1 MTRKNKK
8 AHFKRSSIAC
18 ALALSFAFGAVP
30 AVQAYETIPI
40 ISDTGIPY
48 IHFNVLAPGEWHPIY
63 EENSYYGPVDR
74 ELFREEL
81 TALELGTDYFWQ
93 LLRDSYAAQGPINI
107 LLMPYAVQDD
117 NASAMS
123 PSNAATLMT
132 DLGSAWCGLSTDP
145 SKTAAYITVDSAVF
159 NWYTDALPVL
169 PHQAKDSDLPGTIL
183 HELFHAFGLT
193 SAVSS
198 VEKDGE
204 SWIAFPTNDTNLY
217 TLNLH
222 DITGHSMAQ
231 IMEESGEDAVLL
243 NVVTPGNKDEEVI
256 TDQFNIYFN
265 DRDSGAY
272 FSAKH
277 VDEVLNEAKIAWP
290 VDIPNVW
297 DPDELVEEA
306 RDPVPGLPINGLEG
320 DGRYFDMSHIE
331 LQNSL
336 MSHQYYRNWCVLM
349 EAEIALLQDIGYDID
364 RRRFYGYS
372 IYNSGTEDKKR
383 VFKNANP
390 YWARKDDGSGWI
402 EGEPSHQE
410 WGIGLHIYGSY
421 NDVTQT
427 ASLLSDGQWGIGTR
441 VDGVGNDL
449 TIASGAVV
457 QANGAGGKGILFS
470 WGKNHNLTIEKGATV
485 RAMGENGVAVSFDF
499 GSNEMGDYWGYLG
512 SYTALYK
519 DNLMDVPEA
528 LQGPLVKNFTVNG
541 KVEGELA
548 SIYISPN
555 AYVETITIASGAE
568 IKGDIIS
575 LWNPEETIYGKP
587 HLYSGKE
594 PLETRLFFGSDPGAE
609 SKVATLSAKSAGSK
623 IVFNDDIIG
632 ADSIKLGVSGTTLV
646 MTGTADVLTAAVLP
660 ESELQGGHFRLHG
673 EEPLFLNAGSLVST
687 QANPVVIE
695 GDYWHYE
702 DKETKASLTL
712 SVQDGKVIPLSVS
725 GDSLLPESITV
736 VGSPEGTWQPTGVV
750 KAPASSGVV
759 TTTQSDPVGVD
770 FSWRDPSEYAAS
782 PTMSFTQTA
791 DGALVAKRSPQA
803 YSSRMTGE
811 SKVIGKIFDQS
822 AEHLTNDSSKALFAA
837 MDWSDTNGQAIAD
850 AGRALMGD
858 GLVDGTVVALQFE
871 RAAQMALDPSVPFTE
886 PEGEYAWVKPVG
898 GMSKARSI
906 GTVRTDVAGLAGG
919 MIRKNADGEAGLS
932 VAALT
937 ARGDASTIDDY
948 NAKGIWISA
957 YRRAENI
964 WDTPLFAKGSVR
976 LGYINSD
983 EDRVVHYAGLTDKT
997 EADVDRWSLGL
1008 SAHTGRAFDL
1018 TDTVRIEPYT
1028 GFEGFVHYVPS
1039 YEEDSDGAAA
1049 MHVGSAI
1056 YRSLEAQVGVKLE
1069 GAVFEPNRA
1078 FWQVHAAYGREL
1090 MMDAGDMKLS
1100 FAASD
1105 LHGNFKRTVDF
1116 DSKNRLRSGAKVGLQ
1131 NKEGFTL
1138 NARLDYEREG
1148 SSSAIVTGGIEV
1160 QWRF

>member
-8 AHFKRSSIAC
+8 ALFKLSPIAC
-18 ALALSFAFGAVP
+18 ALALSFAFGAAP
-30 AVQAYETIPI
+30 AVHAYETIPI
-40 ISDTGIPY
+40 VSDTGVPY
-48 IHFNVLAPGEWHPIY
+48 IHFNILKPGELHSVY
-63 EENSYYGPVDR
+63 DDFVFYDPVDR
-74 ELFREEL
+74 ELMPDEL
-81 TALELGTDYFWQ
+81 TGLELGTDYFWQ

-107 LLMPYAVQDD
+107 LLMPYAVRDD

-123 PSNAATLMT
+123 PSNPDTLMT
-132 DLGSAWCGLSTDP
+132 DLGSAWRGLSTDP

-159 NWYTDALPVL
+159 NWYMDELPVL
-169 PHQAKDSDLPGTIL
+169 PHQAKDTDLPGTIL

-193 SAVSS
+193 SSYSAV
-198 VEKDGE
+198 ELNGE
-204 SWIAFPTNDTNLY
+204 DWIAFAPSDTNLY

-222 DITGHSMAQ
+222 DLTGRSMAE
-231 IMEESGEDAVLL
+231 IMEQSGKDTILL
-243 NVVTPGNKDEEVI
+243 NVVTPGSNETLPEDA
-256 TDQFNIYFN
+256 FNIYFN
-265 DRDSGAY
+265 DRDSGVY
-272 FSAKH
+272 FSGEH
-277 VDEVLNEAKIAWP
+277 VKEVLNNAEIAWP

-297 DPDELVEEA
+297 NPEDLVEAA

-372 IYNSGTEDKKR
+372 IYNNNLTFNNS
-383 VFKNANP
+383 NP

-402 EGEPSHQE
+402 VGEPSQQE
-410 WGIGLHIYGSY
+410 WGIGLHIYGS
-421 NDVTQT
+421 NNKVTQI
-427 ASLLSDGQWGIGTR
+427 APLMSDGKWGIGTR

-449 TIASGAVV
+449 TIASGTVV

-470 WGKNHNLTIEKGATV
+470 WGKNHNLTIEEGATV
-485 RAMGENGVAVSFDF
+485 RAMGDNGIGVSFDF

-512 SYTALYK
+512 SYTALYQEH
-519 DNLMDVPEA
+519 LMDVPEA
-528 LQGPLVKNFTVNG
+528 LRGPLVKDFTING
-541 KVEGELA
+541 KVEWKLA

-555 AYVETITIASGAE
+555 ALVENIIVAPGAE

-575 LWNPEETIYGKP
+575 LWDPYETIYGKR
-587 HLYSGKE
+587 HLYYGE
-594 PLETRLFFGSDPGAE
+594 DPRGTTLLFGTTDDPYSDSEAA
-609 SKVATLSAKSAGSK
+609 KLSVKNAGSK
-623 IVFNDDIIG
+623 IVFNDNIIG
-632 ADSIKLGVSGTTLV
+632 PESIILSINDVSLV
-646 MTGTADVLTAAVLP
+646 MTGTADVLMAGVSPTG
-660 ESELQGGHFRLHG
+660 ELQGGHFRLHSDW
-673 EEPLFLNAGSLVST
+673 PLFLNEGSLVST
-687 QANPVVIE
+687 QTNPVVIE
-695 GDYWHYE
+695 GDYWHHG
-702 DKETKASLTL
+702 DKASLTL

-725 GDSLLPESITV
+725 SIFEMPDTV
-736 VGSPEGTWQPTGVV
+736 TVHGSPEGTWQASGTV
-750 KAPASSGVV
+750 KAPAASAVV
-759 TTTQSDPVGVD
+759 TTQSNPVAVD
-770 FSWRDPSEYAAS
+770 FSWRDPSEYVAS

-791 DGALVAKRSPQA
+791 DGTLIAKRAPQA

-811 SKVIGKIFDQS
+811 AKVIGEIFDQS
-822 AEHLTNDSSKALFAA
+822 AEHLTTDSSKALFAA
-837 MDWSDTNGQAIAD
+837 MDWSDMSGKTIAE

-858 GLVDGTVVALQFE
+858 GLVDGTATALQFE
-871 RAAQMALDPSVPFTE
+871 RAAQMALDPSLPFSE
-886 PEGEYAWVKPVG
+886 PEGDYAWVKPVG
-898 GMSKARSI
+898 GTSKVRSI
-906 GTVRTDVAGLAGG
+906 GTVRTDIAGLAGG
-919 MIRKNADGEAGLS
+919 MIRKDADGEAGLS

-948 NAKGIWISA
+948 NAKGIWVEA

-964 WDTPLFAKGSVR
+964 FDTPLFAKGSVR
-976 LGYINSD
+976 LGYINTD
-983 EDRVVHYAGLTDKT
+983 EDRVVHYAGMTDKT

-1008 SAHTGRAFDL
+1008 SAHTGRAFEL
-1018 TDTVRIEPYT
+1018 ADTVRIEPYA

-1039 YEEDSDGAAA
+1039 YDEDADGAAA
-1049 MHVGSAI
+1049 MHAGSAL

-1090 MMDAGDMKLS
+1090 MPDAGDMKLS

-1105 LHGNFKRTVDF
+1105 LRGNFKRAVDF
-1116 DSKNRLRSGAKVGLQ
+1116 DSKNRLRAGAKVGLQ

-1138 NARLDYEREG
+1138 NARLDYERES
-1148 SSSAIVTGGIEV
+1148 SSSAILAGGIEA

>member
-8 AHFKRSSIAC
+8 ALIKLSPIAC
-18 ALALSFAFGAVP
+18 ALALSFAFGAAP
-30 AVQAYETIPI
+30 AVHAYETIPI
-40 ISDTGIPY
+40 VSDTGVPY
-48 IHFNVLAPGEWHPIY
+48 IHFNILKPGELHSVY
-63 EENSYYGPVDR
+63 DDFVFYDPVDR
-74 ELFREEL
+74 ELMPDEL
-81 TALELGTDYFWQ
+81 TGLELGTDYFWQ

-107 LLMPYAVQDD
+107 LLMPYAVRDD

-123 PSNAATLMT
+123 PSNPDTLMT
-132 DLGSAWCGLSTDP
+132 DLGSAWRGLSTDP

-159 NWYTDALPVL
+159 NWYMDELPVL
-169 PHQAKDSDLPGTIL
+169 PHQAKDTDLPGTIL

-193 SAVSS
+193 SSYSAV
-198 VEKDGE
+198 ELNGE
-204 SWIAFPTNDTNLY
+204 DWIAFAPSDTNLY

-222 DITGHSMAQ
+222 DLTGRSMAE
-231 IMEESGEDAVLL
+231 IMEQSGKDTILL
-243 NVVTPGNKDEEVI
+243 NVVTPGSNETLPEDA
-256 TDQFNIYFN
+256 FNIYFN
-265 DRDSGAY
+265 DRDSGVY
-272 FSAKH
+272 FSGEH
-277 VDEVLNEAKIAWP
+277 VKEVLNNAEIAWP

-297 DPDELVEEA
+297 NPEDLVGAA

-372 IYNSGTEDKKR
+372 IYNNNLTFNNS
-383 VFKNANP
+383 NP

-402 EGEPSHQE
+402 VGEPSQQE
-410 WGIGLHIYGSY
+410 WGIGLHIYGS
-421 NDVTQT
+421 NNKVTQI
-427 ASLLSDGQWGIGTR
+427 APLMSDGKWGIWTR

-449 TIASGAVV
+449 TIASGTVV

-470 WGKNHNLTIEKGATV
+470 WGKNHNLTIEEDATV
-485 RAMGENGVAVSFDF
+485 RAMGDNGIGVSFDF

-512 SYTALYK
+512 SYTALYQEHVIP
-519 DNLMDVPEA
+519 VPKA
-528 LQGPLVKNFTVNG
+528 LRGPLVQNFTVNG
-541 KVEGELA
+541 KVEGKLA

-555 AYVETITIASGAE
+555 ALVENIIVAPGAE

-575 LWNPEETIYGKP
+575 LWDPDETIYGKR
-587 HLYSGKE
+587 HLYYGE
-594 PLETRLFFGSDPGAE
+594 DPRGTTLLFGTTDDPYSDSEAA
-609 SKVATLSAKSAGSK
+609 KLSAKNAGSK
-623 IVFNDDIIG
+623 IVFNDNIIG
-632 ADSIKLGVSGTTLV
+632 PKSIILGINDVSLV
-646 MTGTADVLTAAVLP
+646 MTGTADVLMAGVSPTG
-660 ESELQGGHFRLHG
+660 ELQGGHLRLHSDC
-673 EEPLFLNAGSLVST
+673 PLFLNEGSLVST
-687 QANPVVIE
+687 QTNPVVIE
-695 GDYWHYE
+695 GDYWHHG
-702 DKETKASLTL
+702 DKASLTL

-725 GDSLLPESITV
+725 SIFEMPDTV
-736 VGSPEGTWQPTGVV
+736 TLYGSPEGTWQASGTV
-750 KAPASSGVV
+750 KAPAASAVV
-759 TTTQSDPVGVD
+759 TTQSNPVAVD
-770 FSWRDPSEYAAS
+770 FSWRDPSEYVAS

-791 DGALVAKRSPQA
+791 DGTLIAKRTPQA

-811 SKVIGKIFDQS
+811 SKAIGKIFDQS
-822 AEHLTNDSSKALFAA
+822 AEHLTTDSSKALFAA
-837 MDWSDTNGQAIAD
+837 MDWSDMSGKTIAE

-858 GLVDGTVVALQFE
+858 GLVDGTAAALQFE
-871 RAAQMALDPSVPFTE
+871 RAAQMALDPSLPFTE
-886 PEGEYAWVKPVG
+886 PEGDYAWVKPVG
-898 GMSKARSI
+898 GTSKVRSI
-906 GTVRTDVAGLAGG
+906 GTVRTDIAGLAGG
-919 MIRKNADGEAGLS
+919 MIRRDADGEAGLS

-948 NAKGIWISA
+948 NAKGIWVEA

-964 WDTPLFAKGSVR
+964 FDTLLFAKGSVR

-983 EDRVVHYAGLTDKT
+983 ENRIVHYAGMTDKT

-1008 SAHTGRAFDL
+1008 SAHTGRAFEL
-1018 TDTVRIEPYT
+1018 ADTVRIEPYA

-1039 YEEDSDGAAA
+1039 YDEDADGAAA
-1049 MHVGSAI
+1049 MHAGSAL
-1056 YRSLEAQVGVKLE
+1056 YRSLEAQLGVKLE

-1090 MMDAGDMKLS
+1090 MPDAGDMKLS

-1105 LHGNFKRTVDF
+1105 LRGNFKRAVDF
-1116 DSKNRLRSGAKVGLQ
+1116 DSKNRLRAGAKVGLQ

-1138 NARLDYEREG
+1138 NARLDYERES
-1148 SSSAIVTGGIEV
+1148 SSSAILAGGIEA